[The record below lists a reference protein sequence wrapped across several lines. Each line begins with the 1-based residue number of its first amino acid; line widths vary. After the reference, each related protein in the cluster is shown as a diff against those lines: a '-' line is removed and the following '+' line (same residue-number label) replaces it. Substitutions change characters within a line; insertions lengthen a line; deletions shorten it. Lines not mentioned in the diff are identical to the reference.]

1 MSRTAVGGR
10 APGTVSED
18 SRESRKTDPGE
29 HCISVIAWKVSKL
42 SLLKLPI
49 KHLVKS
55 MWYRYSCNKII
66 VGYSSSPECWTF
78 KGTTG

>member
-49 KHLVKS
+49 KHLVS
-55 MWYRYSCNKII
+55 GWVIQDRSI
-66 VGYSSSPECWTF
+66 SSLFPVYISIQV
-78 KGTTG
+78 